1 MPLEIGNS
9 FVSKQTSLY
18 PSHLWIIISHP
29 SINPEQIVI
38 VNITS
43 WRDKAIVLN
52 DSSCIINRGE
62 HKFITKKSYVFYGEA
77 QLVSTENLQNA
88 IAGGVFTLQ
97 DDCTQSLLDKI
108 LAGAA
113 QSPFTPNG
121 IIEILRQQEL
131 I

>member
-9 FVSKQTSLY
+9 FVNKQAGLY
-18 PSHLWIIISHP
+18 LPHLWIIISHP
-29 SINPEQIVI
+29 SINPEQIAI

-43 WRDKAIVLN
+43 WRDKAIGLN
-52 DSSCIINRGE
+52 DSSCIVSKGE
-62 HKFITKKSYVFYGEA
+62 HKFVTKKSYIFYREA
-77 QLVSTENLQNA
+77 QLTSAEKLQTA
-88 IAGGVFTLQ
+88 IDGGVLVLQ
-97 DDCTQSLLDKI
+97 DNCTKDLLDKI

-113 QSPFTPNG
+113 QSPFTPIG